1 MKKDALEEFLEKREP
16 KLSIRREDL
25 EKLSDDELDR
35 LIKEK
40 YGFLRTENN
49 KDRAQQIESIFQYE
63 KFIQI
68 TYPPILREE
77 LEKLSNEE
85 LDRLMMI
92 MYGFPRFGTWGDFIK
107 DRNKKMEF
115 IITGDIG
122 KFSPRPS
129 VPDG

>member
-68 TYPPILREE
+68 TYPPHSSRRAREA
-77 LEKLSNEE
+77 
-85 LDRLMMI
+85 I
-92 MYGFPRFGTWGDFIK
+92 
-107 DRNKKMEF
+107 
-115 IITGDIG
+115 
-122 KFSPRPS
+122 
-129 VPDG
+129 

>member
-1 MKKDALEEFLEKREP
+1 MTVGLQMKKDALEEFLEKREP

-68 TYPPILREE
+68 Q
-77 LEKLSNEE
+77 KQN
-85 LDRLMMI
+85 
-92 MYGFPRFGTWGDFIK
+92 G
-107 DRNKKMEF
+107 
-115 IITGDIG
+115 
-122 KFSPRPS
+122 
-129 VPDG
+129 